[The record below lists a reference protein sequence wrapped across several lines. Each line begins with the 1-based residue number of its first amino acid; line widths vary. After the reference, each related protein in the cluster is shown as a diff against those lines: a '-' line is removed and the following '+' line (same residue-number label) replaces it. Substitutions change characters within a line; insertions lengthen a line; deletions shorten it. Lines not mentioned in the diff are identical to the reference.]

1 MVRFCVPV
9 GIVIGVVSMAVFG
22 TLRSSSIG
30 ADRLAAQSGTT
41 MVLTALGLVALYE
54 LMRPLDRIRGG
65 LLAVLVAMGVGAFTI
80 PFVADFFSLE
90 LPSGKA
96 ALAIA
101 AGVVVG
107 GIALAVVVRFQ
118 DQLAGAAMAVADRL
132 RRR

>member
-1 MVRFCVPV
+1 
-9 GIVIGVVSMAVFG
+9 
-22 TLRSSSIG
+22 
-30 ADRLAAQSGTT
+30 
-41 MVLTALGLVALYE
+41 
-54 LMRPLDRIRGG
+54 MRPLDTVRGG

-107 GIALAVVVRFQ
+107 GVALAVVVRFQ
-118 DQLAGAAMAVADRL
+118 DQLAGTAMAVAHRI